1 LSDFTRGVVINGCQ
15 KATAHGIES
24 SPLPRVGDCNGGFA
38 DAGCG

>member
-1 LSDFTRGVVINGCQ
+1 MAAK

-24 SPLPRVGDCNGGFA
+24 SHLPRVGDRNRGFA